1 MGNSFGLSCRAG
13 ERGQGLTEYLII
25 IALIAIAAIGVYSF
39 FGERTVSKPPAG
51 AAREPSG
58 KAVANEAAGAR
69 PAPDKGPAKP
79 ADAKG
84 GDAKDAGDTK
94 SGAAGK

>member
-1 MGNSFGLSCRAG
+1 MGNSSGLSCRAG

-51 AAREPSG
+51 AAREQSD
-58 KAVANEAAGAR
+58 KAVANEPAGAR
-69 PAPDKGPAKP
+69 SVPDKAPAKP

-84 GDAKDAGDTK
+84 GDAKDAGDSK
-94 SGAAGK
+94 SGVGGK

>member
-1 MGNSFGLSCRAG
+1 MESSSALSCRAG

-25 IALIAIAAIGVYSF
+25 IALITIAAIGVYSF

-51 AAREPSG
+51 AAPERSD

-69 PAPDKGPAKP
+69 PAPDKGSAKP

-84 GDAKDAGDTK
+84 GDAKDAGDAK